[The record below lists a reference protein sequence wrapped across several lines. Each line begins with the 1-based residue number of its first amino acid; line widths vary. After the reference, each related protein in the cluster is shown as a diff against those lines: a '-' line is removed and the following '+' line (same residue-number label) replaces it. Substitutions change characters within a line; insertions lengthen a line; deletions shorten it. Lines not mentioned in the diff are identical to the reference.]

1 LIIGAGYETFRQIRA
16 PREGEVMTKSLLALA
31 AVAAMLTAAAPAYA
45 QRYYAPGYTN
55 GPGYYGPPQSYYLNG
70 VPAPVADPTGPCYW
84 QRQRFW
90 DGAGWR
96 FRNIRVCG

>member
-1 LIIGAGYETFRQIRA
+1 
-16 PREGEVMTKSLLALA
+16 MTKSMLALA
-31 AVAAMLTAAAPAYA
+31 AIAALAGSVVATPASAQA
-45 QRYYAPGYTN
+45 QRNAPGYYY
-55 GPGYYGPPQSYYLNG
+55 GPGYYYPPQSYYSNG
-70 VPAPVADPTGPCYW
+70 APSYAADPAGPCYW